1 MKSQPKTEGSEG
13 AVPLLN
19 AVFCADCETISN
31 SPHDVCKV
39 CGSHSLLSLFRI
51 LGGTLGSQRSQKP
64 LPKTAKCSLEL
75 TAKVHE
81 IPASELHH
89 AIELMTRL
97 AEAGGDVKCLHINVE
112 CVLRGEA
119 VLRAA

>member
-51 LGGTLGSQRSQKP
+51 LGGTVRSQKA
-64 LPKTAKCSLEL
+64 LPSANTTKYNLEL
-75 TAKVHE
+75 NADVRE